1 MKIRVHH
8 LYLFFHS
15 IGSPT
20 GVHPKVEEKMFHWSL
35 MLQSLLKYLKVK
47 VCLLNRLNEFIF
59 TQLTPKIIKFPNLD
73 KKTCRVAK

>member
-47 VCLLNRLNEFIF
+47 VCLLNRLFIF
-59 TQLTPKIIKFPNLD
+59 TQLGADHLIPGGGGAMVFL
-73 KKTCRVAK
+73 